1 MKILDNL
8 LRGFNSYMTHLGRAR
23 AREVLLRSSDRMLE
37 DAGFSRELL
46 ESGVKAW
53 PWHTPEL
60 ALTPLD
66 FEQVG
71 NVAAM
76 RELQTY
82 SDKDL
87 HDLGISRG
95 SIPEAVMFGREG
107 IDNNSE
113 RKVA

>member
-1 MKILDNL
+1 MKIFDNL
-8 LRGFNSYMTHLGRAR
+8 LRGFDSYITYLGRSR

-46 ESGVKAW
+46 ASGVEAW
-53 PWHTPEL
+53 PWHTPAL

-66 FEQVG
+66 FKQVG

-87 HDLGISRG
+87 HDLGISRS

-107 IDNNSE
+107 IDSE